1 MLGVV
6 ERDAE
11 FAEVEVVEVGLG
23 KALEME
29 EVTPN
34 GIS

>member
-1 MLGVV
+1 MGVV
-6 ERDAE
+6 ERDTE

-29 EVTPN
+29 EVTSN